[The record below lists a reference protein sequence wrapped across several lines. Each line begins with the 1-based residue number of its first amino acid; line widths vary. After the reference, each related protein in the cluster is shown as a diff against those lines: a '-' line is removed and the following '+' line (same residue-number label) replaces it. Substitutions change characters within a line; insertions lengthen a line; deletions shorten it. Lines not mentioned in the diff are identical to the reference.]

1 MEKGPGGGCARVVW
15 LRPEVE
21 EKAKDIQISELYRR
35 IGQLNVERSGL

>member
-1 MEKGPGGGCARVVW
+1 VEGAPGLFGSDQKS
-15 LRPEVE
+15 E